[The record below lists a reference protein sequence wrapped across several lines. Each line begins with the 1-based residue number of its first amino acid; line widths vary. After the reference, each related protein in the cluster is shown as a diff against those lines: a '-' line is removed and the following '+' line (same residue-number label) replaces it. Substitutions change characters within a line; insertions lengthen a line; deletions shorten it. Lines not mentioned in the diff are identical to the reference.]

1 MSETSGQ
8 PPSGSPEWEQPQG
21 QQWLPP
27 APPGPAGPMSP
38 YGAVGVPGGSIGPIG
53 RQRGTGLSI
62 VLFIVTLGIYGYV
75 WIFQVHEEMKR
86 HTNDGLGGGISL
98 LLWFFL
104 GTLAMGFLTPLEV
117 ARPLRA
123 AWPETPGHRSDRALG
138 DRGILLCGVGP
149 IVWFVQTNNAL
160 NDYWRSLGA
169 PNP

>member
-1 MSETSGQ
+1 MSETPGQ
-8 PPSGSPEWEQPQG
+8 PPSGSPGWEQPQG

-27 APPGPAGPMSP
+27 APPGPAGPVSS
-38 YGAVGVPGGSIGPIG
+38 YGAAGVPGGYYGPIG

-86 HTNDGLGGGISL
+86 HSNEGLGGGISL

-117 ARPLRA
+117 ARLYERRGQKP
-123 AWPETPGHRSDRALG
+123 PVTALTG
-138 DRGILLCGVGP
+138 LWATVGILLCGVGP